1 MVYGSDLC
9 DMLGLFHDIAEAVGM
24 YNVKKIAELE
34 KFKIAYN
41 NRVKRDKRK
50 EQEKKTEESK

>member
-50 EQEKKTEESK
+50 E